1 LQVEAVARAFVD
13 AGLALGPLHQ
23 VLART
28 VGARYCASAR
38 APAGSAVALCEFAD
52 DAEATRGLDYSRATF
67 DRLVPGRRLARAH
80 NLTLTLTPAEAGPRF
95 DREAARATAILSAL

>member
-1 LQVEAVARAFVD
+1 
-13 AGLALGPLHQ
+13 
-23 VLART
+23 

-52 DAEATRGLDYSRATF
+52 DAEATRGLDYSHATF